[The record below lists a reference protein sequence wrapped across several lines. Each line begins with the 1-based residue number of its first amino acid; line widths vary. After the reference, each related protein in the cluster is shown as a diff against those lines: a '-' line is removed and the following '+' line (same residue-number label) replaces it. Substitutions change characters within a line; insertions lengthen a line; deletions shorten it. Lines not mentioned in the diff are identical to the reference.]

1 MRVRTVLA
9 WFVIAG
15 FLAVLVVLT
24 RTSGGS
30 APGSNGQAG
39 PTTWTIPLDP
49 ARVTRMVRLDGP
61 DETASVSRA
70 ATGAERWTLRWE
82 SEPGRTQSWPADDTR
97 LRAALRLIATTPI
110 AIATDDEPV
119 EPLATVRVTE
129 SDGRSV
135 DIGFAPRAA
144 GGQTRVVIDLRD
156 ANGIAE
162 KRVVGRMPSSLPDA
176 LARTDWTA
184 WRDETLFDV
193 GVATVRVVD
202 MHLRQQGT
210 MANTRLQRG
219 ARTWAVTAPFTIDAS
234 ADAVQRSID
243 AIVSLRVAGFED
255 SPPPVEVTG
264 LTEPN
269 VVISLL
275 GDDDDGTLT
284 VGKPTG
290 SSRENTYYAR
300 FDRSGT
306 SAVIRITAES
316 LNKIVFAPEAFAR
329 RTPLGI
335 SAGDVARL
343 RFVGPDGR
351 TRLEAERTAD
361 GWAIAGQPASPDQRD
376 ALDRALRVMT
386 AEPAAALAYRLP
398 PEDAKGHLGQIQ
410 CLTMEGIPIAAMTV
424 RVEDGL
430 RLVLS
435 QPAGDRELAWT
446 CTSENAQAVALW
458 ASALANRG

>member
-24 RTSGGS
+24 RAPGGS
-30 APGSNGQAG
+30 APGPNGQSA

-61 DETASVSRA
+61 EETASVSRA

-82 SEPGRTQSWPADDTR
+82 TEPGRTQSWPADDTR
-97 LRAALRLIATTPI
+97 VRAALRLIATTPI
-110 AIATDDEPV
+110 TIATDDEPV
-119 EPLATVRVTE
+119 EPMATVRVTE

-144 GGQTRVVIDLRD
+144 GGQTRVVVDLRD

-184 WRDETLFDV
+184 WRDDALFDV
-193 GVATVRVVD
+193 GVATVRAIEIESGPRRV
-202 MHLRQQGT
+202 
-210 MANTRLQRG
+210 RLERG
-219 ARTWAVTAPFTIDAS
+219 ARTWAITSPFTLEASTGEIERVIGAINALAAS
-234 ADAVQRSID
+234 A
-243 AIVSLRVAGFED
+243 FED
-255 SPPPVEVTG
+255 TPPQDATTG
-264 LTEPN
+264 LDAPLAR
-269 VVISLL
+269 IAIAS
-275 GDDDDGTLT
+275 DGVERTLT
-284 VGKPTG
+284 VGRPADG
-290 SSRENTYYAR
+290 SGKAVYAR
-300 FDRSGT
+300 LDSPNANAIVRVPAEAF
-306 SAVIRITAES
+306 AKITA
-316 LNKIVFAPEAFAR
+316 APESYAR

-335 SAGDVARL
+335 SAADAARF
-343 RFVGPDGR
+343 RFIGPDGR
-351 TRLEAERTAD
+351 TRLEAERTTES
-361 GWAIAGQPASPDQRD
+361 WSIAGQPASPDQRD
-376 ALDRALRVMT
+376 AIDRALRVMT
-386 AEPAAALAYRLP
+386 AEPAAALAYRVP
-398 PEDAKGHLGQIQ
+398 PDDAKGHLGQIQ
-410 CLTMEGIPIAAMTV
+410 CLTAEGIPIAAMTV

-446 CTSENAQAVALW
+446 CVSENAQAVALW
-458 ASALANRG
+458 ASGLANRG